1 MAWKPGRIFSQEFK
15 EAVVLRIVAGER
27 VYALADELHIKAQV
41 LYRWWSNYDEYGAA
55 ALRQTGRPR
64 RGQAVIRPSPV
75 PKTIRPRNA
84 RGRPRRLDADE
95 AATRIAEL
103 ERKVGEQAL
112 EIDFF
117 ERALRYVTAAQAQT
131 SAPGARP
138 SLPSSGR

>member
-27 VYALADELHIKAQV
+27 VYALAEELHIKAQV
-41 LYRWWSNYDEYGAA
+41 LYRWWSNYDAYGVA

-64 RGQAVIRPSPV
+64 RGQQVIRPSPV
-75 PKTIRPRNA
+75 PKTIRPRSA

-95 AATRIAEL
+95 TATRIAEL

-117 ERALRYVTAAQAQT
+117 ERALRHIKAGI
-131 SAPGARP
+131 SARGAGP
-138 SLPSSGR
+138 SSPSSGR